1 MNSSNLNVQNQHTA
15 ILTKERKVTQMAE
28 KKITKQEKEN
38 LQFTEKL
45 ENMKQYAKAVDDIL
59 KLVDLTSS
67 TTKTWTVFSKDSLRS
82 YLQNPYAASSQNNL
96 RNLSKFLYTLSF
108 PLRRI
113 TNYFA
118 SLPDFSAYKVNL
130 DFSLT
135 EDNNE
140 ETLLK
145 DYEDA
150 CRFVRKMNLEMNMFK
165 LLVIAWREGIVYF
178 QPYQDDDGTMLLM
191 PLDSQYCK
199 VSSVGYNNLL
209 HVAFDFSFFNGQN
222 SFYLEVWDPEY
233 KKKYN
238 AYQKDSSLRW
248 QELDTAR
255 AFKIDLSDIDLI
267 ISPFA
272 SLFEALIDLVDLQ
285 ALMNVKDS
293 LDIYKLL
300 VMKIPTLNSKSP
312 DDFALS
318 LTTAMKFYKKAL
330 DTLPEEIGLILS
342 PGMDVDSVSFDK
354 NATTDTNAISDS
366 YQNVMEQTGVSQIF
380 SSDRLTG
387 ASSVKLSMLADALM
401 ASKGILPQVAA
412 FINERIKMEY
422 PNTSA
427 YISFIDVTTYTK
439 DERIKT
445 IKDAAALGLPV
456 KQEYMT
462 LLGYNPL
469 ESISSD
475 WIETKLGLAVDR
487 FTHPLVS
494 SYTQSGA
501 SDTGGAPE
509 KDDSD
514 LTDSGLETK
523 EKEKNDK

>member
-1 MNSSNLNVQNQHTA
+1 MADKN
-15 ILTKERKVTQMAE
+15 LTKE
-28 KKITKQEKEN
+28 EKES
-38 LQFTEKL
+38 LQFTEQL

-67 TTKTWTVFSKDSLRS
+67 TTKTWTIFSKDNLRS
-82 YLQNPYAASSQNNL
+82 YLQNPYSSSSQNSL

-113 TNYFA
+113 INYFA
-118 SLPDFSAYKVNL
+118 SLPDFSTYKVNL
-130 DFSLT
+130 DFSLV

-145 DYEDA
+145 DYENA
-150 CRFVRKMNLEMNMFK
+150 CRFVRKMNLEINMFK

-222 SFYLEVWDPEY
+222 SFYLDVWDPEY

-238 AYQKDSSLRW
+238 SYQNDSTLRW

-300 VMKIPTLNSKSP
+300 VMKIPMLNSKSP
-312 DDFALS
+312 DDLALN

-330 DTLPEEIGLILS
+330 ETLPEEIGLILS

-354 NATTDTNAISDS
+354 NATTDTNAISDA
-366 YQNVMEQTGVSQIF
+366 YQNVMEETGISQIF
-380 SSDRLTG
+380 DSSRLTG
-387 ASSVKLSMLADALM
+387 STSVKMSMLADAMM
-401 ASKGILPQVAA
+401 ATKGIMKQIEA
-412 FINERIKMEY
+412 FVNERIQMEY
-422 PNTSA
+422 SNSTA
-427 YISFIDVTTYTK
+427 YIKFIDVTTYTR
-439 DERIKT
+439 DDRIAQVEK
-445 IKDAAALGLPV
+445 AANAGMPV
-456 KQEYMT
+456 KLEYMT
-462 LLGYNPL
+462 LLGYDPL
-469 ESISSD
+469 ETMAND
-475 WIETKLGLAVDR
+475 WLETKLGLAVDK
-487 FTHPLVS
+487 FIHPLVS
-494 SYTQSGA
+494 SHTQSNI
-501 SDTGGAPE
+501 SDTGGAPTAE
-509 KDDSD
+509 ESGKS
-514 LTDSGLETK
+514 LTDDGEASR
-523 EKEKNDK
+523 DKRDSVG

>member
-1 MNSSNLNVQNQHTA
+1 MAENK
-15 ILTKERKVTQMAE
+15 LTKE
-28 KKITKQEKEN
+28 EKEN

-67 TTKTWTVFSKDSLRS
+67 ATKTWTVFSKDSLRS

-135 EDNNE
+135 EYNNE

-145 DYEDA
+145 GYENT

-318 LTTAMKFYKKAL
+318 LTTAMKFYNKAL

-354 NATTDTNAISDS
+354 NATTDTNAISDA
-366 YQNVMEQTGVSQIF
+366 YQNVMEETGISQIF
-380 SSDRLTG
+380 DSSRLTG
-387 ASSVKLSMLADALM
+387 STSVKMSMLADALM
-401 ASKGILPQVAA
+401 ATKGIMKQIEA
-412 FINERIKMEY
+412 FVNERIQMEY
-422 PNTSA
+422 PNSVA
-427 YISFIDVTTYTK
+427 YIKFIEVTTYTK
-439 DERIKT
+439 EDRISQVQK
-445 IKDAAALGLPV
+445 AAEMGLPV
-456 KQEYMT
+456 KMELMS
-462 LLGYNPL
+462 LLGYDPL
-469 ESISSD
+469 ESMASD
-475 WIETKLGLAVDR
+475 WLETKLGLSVDK
-487 FTHPLVS
+487 FIHPLVS
-494 SYTQSGA
+494 SHTQSST

-509 KDDSD
+509 KDDSE
-514 LTDSGLETK
+514 LTDDGEASR
-523 EKEKNDK
+523 DKRDATG

>member
-1 MNSSNLNVQNQHTA
+1 MAENK
-15 ILTKERKVTQMAE
+15 LTKEK
-28 KKITKQEKEN
+28 KEN
-38 LQFTEKL
+38 LQFTEQL

-67 TTKTWTVFSKDSLRS
+67 TTKTWTIFSKDNLRS
-82 YLQNPYAASSQNNL
+82 YLQNPYSSSSQNSL

-113 TNYFA
+113 INYFA

-130 DFSLT
+130 DFSLV
-135 EDNNE
+135 EENNE

-150 CRFVRKMNLEMNMFK
+150 CKLVRRMNLEINMFK

-178 QPYQDDDGTMLLM
+178 QPYQDMDGTMLLM

-199 VSSVGYNNLL
+199 VGSIGYNNLL

-222 SFYLEVWDPEY
+222 SFYLDIWDPEY

-238 AYQKDSSLRW
+238 SYQKDSSLRW

-267 ISPFA
+267 VSPFA
-272 SLFEALIDLVDLQ
+272 SLFEALIDLIDLQ

-354 NATTDTNAISDS
+354 NATTDTNAISDA
-366 YQNVMEQTGVSQIF
+366 YQNVMEETGISQIF
-380 SSDRLTG
+380 DSSRLTG
-387 ASSVKLSMLADALM
+387 STSVKMSMLADALM
-401 ASKGILPQVAA
+401 ATKGIMKQIEA
-412 FINERIKMEY
+412 FVNERIQMEY
-422 PNTSA
+422 PNSMA
-427 YISFIDVTTYTK
+427 YIKFIEVTTYTR
-439 DERIKT
+439 DDRIAQVEK
-445 IKDAAALGLPV
+445 AANAGMPV
-456 KQEYMT
+456 KLEYMT
-462 LLGYNPL
+462 LLGYDPL
-469 ESISSD
+469 ESMASD
-475 WIETKLGLAVDR
+475 WLETKLGLAVDK
-487 FTHPLVS
+487 FIHPLVS
-494 SYTQSGA
+494 SHTQSST
-501 SDTGGAPE
+501 SDTGGAPTAE
-509 KDDSD
+509 ESGKS
-514 LTDSGLETK
+514 LTDDGENSR
-523 EKEKNDK
+523 DKRDSIG

>member
-1 MNSSNLNVQNQHTA
+1 MAENK
-15 ILTKERKVTQMAE
+15 LTKEK
-28 KKITKQEKEN
+28 KEN
-38 LQFTEKL
+38 LQFTEQL

-67 TTKTWTVFSKDSLRS
+67 TTKTWTIFSKDNLRS
-82 YLQNPYAASSQNNL
+82 YLQNPYSSSSQNSL

-113 TNYFA
+113 INYFA

-130 DFSLT
+130 DFSLV
-135 EDNNE
+135 EENNE

-150 CRFVRKMNLEMNMFK
+150 CKLVRRMNLEINMFK

-178 QPYQDDDGTMLLM
+178 QPYQDKDGTMLLM

-199 VSSVGYNNLL
+199 VGSIGYNNLL

-222 SFYLEVWDPEY
+222 SFYLDIWDPEY

-238 AYQKDSSLRW
+238 SYQKDSSLRW

-267 ISPFA
+267 VSPFA
-272 SLFEALIDLVDLQ
+272 SLFEALIDLIDLQ

-354 NATTDTNAISDS
+354 NATTDTNAISDA
-366 YQNVMEQTGVSQIF
+366 YQNVMEETGISQIF
-380 SSDRLTG
+380 DSSRLTG
-387 ASSVKLSMLADALM
+387 STSVKMSMLADTMIAT
-401 ASKGILPQVAA
+401 KGIMKQIEA
-412 FINERIKMEY
+412 FVNERIQMEY
-422 PNTSA
+422 PNSIA
-427 YISFIDVTTYTK
+427 YIKFIEVTTYTR
-439 DERIKT
+439 DDRIAQVEK
-445 IKDAAALGLPV
+445 AANAGMPV
-456 KQEYMT
+456 KLEYMT
-462 LLGYNPL
+462 LLGYDPL
-469 ESISSD
+469 ESMASD
-475 WIETKLGLAVDR
+475 WLETKLGLAVDK
-487 FTHPLVS
+487 FIHPLVS
-494 SYTQSGA
+494 SHTQSST
-501 SDTGGAPE
+501 SDTGGAPTAE
-509 KDDSD
+509 ESGKS
-514 LTDSGLETK
+514 LTDDGENSR
-523 EKEKNDK
+523 DKRDSIG

>member
-1 MNSSNLNVQNQHTA
+1 MAENK
-15 ILTKERKVTQMAE
+15 LTKEK
-28 KKITKQEKEN
+28 KEN
-38 LQFTEKL
+38 LQFTEQL

-67 TTKTWTVFSKDSLRS
+67 TTKTWTIFSKDNLRS
-82 YLQNPYAASSQNNL
+82 YLQNPYSSSSQNSL

-113 TNYFA
+113 INYFA

-130 DFSLT
+130 DFSLV
-135 EDNNE
+135 EKNNE
-140 ETLLK
+140 KTLLK

-150 CRFVRKMNLEMNMFK
+150 CKLVRRMNLEINMFK

-178 QPYQDDDGTMLLM
+178 QPYQDKDGTMLLM

-199 VSSVGYNNLL
+199 VGSIGYNNLL

-222 SFYLEVWDPEY
+222 SFYLDIWDPEY

-238 AYQKDSSLRW
+238 SYQKDSSLRW

-267 ISPFA
+267 VSPFA
-272 SLFEALIDLVDLQ
+272 SLFEALIDLIDLQ

-330 DTLPEEIGLILS
+330 ETLPEEIGLILS

-354 NATTDTNAISDS
+354 NATTDTNAISDA
-366 YQNVMEQTGVSQIF
+366 YQNVMEETGISQIF
-380 SSDRLTG
+380 DSSRLTG
-387 ASSVKLSMLADALM
+387 STSVKMSMLSDAMM
-401 ASKGILPQVAA
+401 ATKGIMKQIEA
-412 FINERIKMEY
+412 FVNERIQMEY
-422 PNTSA
+422 PNSMA
-427 YISFIDVTTYTK
+427 YIKFIEVTTYTK
-439 DERIKT
+439 EDRITQVEK
-445 IKDAAALGLPV
+445 AANAGMPV
-456 KQEYMT
+456 KLEYMT
-462 LLGYNPL
+462 LLGYDPL
-469 ESISSD
+469 ESMASE
-475 WIETKLGLAVDR
+475 WLETKLGLAVDK
-487 FTHPLVS
+487 FIHPLVS
-494 SYTQSGA
+494 SHTQSST
-501 SDTGGAPE
+501 SDTGGAPTAE
-509 KDDSD
+509 ESGKS
-514 LTDSGLETK
+514 LTDDGEASR
-523 EKEKNDK
+523 DKRDSIG